1 LERTRRG
8 AALLALLTILA
19 LVAAACGGGGDDD
32 NKSDDGAGTGKTTET
47 TEEAKAEVQDG
58 GTLTYASDQKVAGF
72 NNGTSADNKASL
84 QYIVINVYPQ
94 PFRTTPDFEVVPDP
108 NYLTSAKQVKD
119 DPQTVELKIN
129 PKAVW
134 SDGTPISADDFIWNW
149 QAQNGTNK
157 DIDVATTT
165 GYEDIGSVTGSDG
178 GKTVTIEFKKPF
190 ADWKALFGNL
200 LPKHLMEQT
209 APGDVAKQWNEGLAN
224 FPTWSG
230 GPFKIASY
238 TKDQTLTLVP
248 NDKWWGEKPHLDQ
261 LVVRFG
267 IDTGAVPQALQNKEI
282 DLAYP
287 QPQIDLVQKIKA
299 VPGVKAEIAY
309 GLSYE
314 HIDFNFHNEHLAV
327 KEVRQ
332 AIAYAL
338 DRDDIVNRTVK
349 QFDDGGKR
357 LDNRIWLTGQPE
369 YEAHGK
375 DYAKKNVAKA
385 EELLKK
391 AGYVKGSDGIY
402 AKDGK
407 KLSLR
412 IGTTGGNALREQT
425 EQLIQSQL
433 KAAGIDIKIENVDGS
448 AIFDEFDVGNF
459 DIALFA
465 WVGTPFSVSSNKA
478 IFSCTESDE
487 GPCDGGSNFGAYS
500 NPKVE
505 ELFTQAIATAD
516 KDESIKLSQQIDEIL
531 WDDMATVPLYAKP
544 VYQPYR
550 DTFGNVKINAT
561 TEGPIWN
568 AAEIGVKKA

>member
-1 LERTRRG
+1 M
-8 AALLALLTILA
+8 ALLTILA
-19 LVAAACGGGGDDD
+19 LVTAACGGGGDKTG
-32 NKSDDGAGTGKTTET
+32 NGSGTGDTTNT
-47 TEEAKAEVQDG
+47 TAEASAQVQQG
-58 GTLTYASDQKVAGF
+58 GTLTYASDQKIAGF

-84 QYIVINVYPQ
+84 AYIVLNVYPQ
-94 PFRTTPDFEVVPDP
+94 PFRTTPDFKVVPDP
-108 NYLTSAKQVKD
+108 NYLTSAEQTKD
-119 DPQTVELKIN
+119 DPQTVVLKIN

-157 DIDVATTT
+157 DLDVASTT

-178 GKTVTIEFKKPF
+178 GKTVTIVFKKPF

-200 LPKHLMEQT
+200 LPKNLMEQT
-209 APGDVAKQWNEGLAN
+209 APGDLAKQWNEGLAN

-238 TKDQTLTLVP
+238 TKDETLTLVP
-248 NDKWWGEKPHLDQ
+248 NDKWWGKKPNLDQ
-261 LVVRFG
+261 IVVRFG
-267 IDTGAVPQALQNKEI
+267 IATGAVPQALQNKEI

-299 VPGVKAEIAY
+299 IPGVTAEIAY

-314 HIDFNFHNEHLAV
+314 HLDFNFQNEQLAV

-349 QFDDGGKR
+349 QFDERGKR

-369 YEAHGK
+369 YEPHGK
-375 DYAKKNVAKA
+375 EYAKPNVAKA

-391 AGYVKGSDGIY
+391 AGYAKGADGIY

-433 KAAGIDIKIENVDGS
+433 KAAGIEIKIENVEGS

-459 DIALFA
+459 DLALFA
-465 WVGTPFSVSSNKA
+465 WVGTPFSVSSNKS
-478 IFSCTESDE
+478 IFTCTESKE
-487 GPCDGGSNFGAYS
+487 GPCAGGSNFGSYN

-505 ELFTQAIATAD
+505 ELFSQAIATAD
-516 KDESIKLSQQIDEIL
+516 SKESVRLSQQIDTIL
-531 WDDMATVPLYAKP
+531 WDDMATLPLYAKP
-544 VYQPYR
+544 VYEPYR
-550 DTFGNVKINAT
+550 DTFANVKINAT
-561 TEGPIWN
+561 TEGPLWN
-568 AAEIGVKKA
+568 AAEIGIKKA

>member
-1 LERTRRG
+1 LERTRRR

-19 LVAAACGGGGDDD
+19 LVAAACGGDVDKGDDGSATRD
-32 NKSDDGAGTGKTTET
+32 TTATTEADT
-47 TEEAKAEVQDG
+47 VEVQQG
-58 GTLTYASDQKVAGF
+58 GTLTYSSDQKVGGF

-84 QYIVINVYPQ
+84 QYIILNVYPQ

-108 NYLTSAKQVKD
+108 NYLESAEQTKD
-119 DPQTVELKIN
+119 SPQTVVLKIN
-129 PKAVW
+129 KKAVW

-149 QAQNGTNK
+149 QAQNGSNK
-157 DIDVATTT
+157 DIDVASTT
-165 GYEDIGSVTGSDG
+165 GYEDIESVTGSDG
-178 GKTVTIEFKKPF
+178 GKTVTIVFKTPF

-200 LPKHLMEQT
+200 LPKHLMEAT
-209 APGDVAKQWNEGLAN
+209 APGDFAKQWNEGLAN

-261 LVVRFG
+261 LIVRFG
-267 IDTGAVPQALQNKEI
+267 IATPALPQALQNKEI

-287 QPQIDLVQKIKA
+287 QPQIDLVQQIKA
-299 VPGVKAEIAY
+299 IPGVKAEIAY

-314 HIDFNFHNEHLAV
+314 HLAT

-349 QFDDGGKR
+349 QFDERGKR

-375 DYAKKNVAKA
+375 EYAKQNVKKA
-385 EELLKK
+385 EELLTT
-391 AGYVKGSDGIY
+391 AGYAKGSDGIY

-433 KAAGIDIKIENVDGS
+433 KAVGIDIKIENVEGS

-465 WVGTPFSVSSNKA
+465 WVGTPFSVSSNKS
-478 IFSCTESDE
+478 IFTCTEAE
-487 GPCDGGSNFGAYS
+487 TGPCDGGSNFGAYDNS
-500 NPKVE
+500 KIDD
-505 ELFTQAIATAD
+505 LFKQAIQSAD
-516 KDESIKLSQQIDEIL
+516 KDKSVELSQQIDKII
-531 WDDMATVPLYAKP
+531 WDDMATIPLYAKP